1 MMSGSA
7 WAVVPVKPFSTA
19 KLRLA
24 AILDADE
31 RAQLARVML
40 EDVLDAIAAS
50 GDRLAGLIVLTADE
64 DAAAL
69 ARTFDAVVLDETVPG
84 GLNPALTMAA
94 DYLTGDPNTSMLV
107 IPGDLPHLSADAIL
121 QMIDL
126 LDAPR
131 SVALLPA
138 SGDGGTNLLAC
149 RPVDVIPPSFGP
161 SSFERHSRAA
171 HRAGI
176 TPRVLTDRRLGRDID
191 RADDLA
197 AFLSLGTATRT
208 HRFLSRLE
216 IAERLVRHRSTG
228 VVQAFRPAPKRLT
241 VYPPRQA

>member
-1 MMSGSA
+1 MRSGAA

-64 DAAAL
+64 DAAAI
-69 ARTFDAVVLDETVPG
+69 ARTFDAVVLDETVPA
-84 GLNPALTMAA
+84 GLNAALAMAA
-94 DYLTGDPNTSMLV
+94 EYLAGDPSTSMLV
-107 IPGDLPHLSADAIL
+107 IPGDLPHLSVDAIL

-138 SGDGGTNLLAC
+138 SGDGGTNLFAC

-176 TPRVLTDRRLGRDID
+176 APNVLVLPALGQDID
-191 RADDLA
+191 RPDDLA
-197 AFLSLGTATRT
+197 AFMSLGTATRT
-208 HRFLSRLE
+208 HNFLAALGIAKRLE
-216 IAERLVRHRSTG
+216 TRLPH
-228 VVQAFRPAPKRLT
+228 
-241 VYPPRQA
+241 

>member
-1 MMSGSA
+1 
-7 WAVVPVKPFSTA
+7 
-19 KLRLA
+19 
-24 AILDADE
+24 
-31 RAQLARVML
+31 
-40 EDVLDAIAAS
+40 
-50 GDRLAGLIVLTADE
+50 
-64 DAAAL
+64 
-69 ARTFDAVVLDETVPG
+69 
-84 GLNPALTMAA
+84 MAA